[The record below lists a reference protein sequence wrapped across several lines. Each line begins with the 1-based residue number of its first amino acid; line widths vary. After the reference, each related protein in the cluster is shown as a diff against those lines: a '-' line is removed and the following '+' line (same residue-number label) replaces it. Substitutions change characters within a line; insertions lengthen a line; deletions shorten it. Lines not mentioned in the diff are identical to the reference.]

1 MQKRQQEQKSFVW
14 NIITKYLNQSRQSTQ
29 VDLFII
35 KAKKIQENVE
45 AVTRLHSPRDEAR
58 AQSRHS
64 NNHQR
69 SDSYQDSVESRQQHD
84 RVESRQESRTESRH
98 DRTHSRISQVSPR
111 DGGEMSSRLSPLKE
125 PDPPARRPYVH
136 TQV

>member
-1 MQKRQQEQKSFVW
+1 MCILNLFQFKR
-14 NIITKYLNQSRQSTQ
+14 
-29 VDLFII
+29 LFL
-35 KAKKIQENVE
+35 QENGE
-45 AVTRLHSPRDEAR
+45 IETRLHSPRDEGR

-69 SDSYQDSVESRQQHD
+69 SDSYQDGGGVEPRQQHD
-84 RVESRQESRTESRH
+84 RVESRQESRAESRH

-111 DGGEMSSRLSPLKE
+111 DGGETGSRLSPLKE